1 MIKTRGYVGRKRGG
15 YGEKN
20 FIQPQN
26 STKNAGKK
34 WYTEFV
40 DETGLSENEG
50 VRRKGGGNM
59 PVVYID
65 VLFLINMGID
75 AMVLWCSTKIAGVR
89 TRWWR
94 IVAASA
100 VGGIYAV
107 CIFFPKLSALSLLAA
122 KAAVSVMMVCIAFW
136 VNSWRALLRALAAF
150 YVTGF
155 VFGGGITGIVYL
167 TGMGSRL
174 GTVVSNGSIYF
185 NLPWKLLVLTAT
197 AVCGILRA
205 VVRYLKKFLIAQGI
219 LGKLRMSCLQKTTEV
234 TVLLDTGNQLKDPLS
249 GKPVAVVELTRLRPL
264 MQTEI
269 YNVFEQCRMEELYEV
284 LPYEW
289 TTRLRMIPYN
299 GVGVENGM
307 LVGIVPD
314 KTELRTQEENFR
326 ECDCIVAV
334 YPGKLKCANGSGGIV
349 NPSLLV

>member
-1 MIKTRGYVGRKRGG
+1 MGREDKKISNHRKFLQKIQVKNGILELLAKRICR
-15 YGEKN
+15 K
-20 FIQPQN
+20 
-26 STKNAGKK
+26 
-34 WYTEFV
+34 
-40 DETGLSENEG
+40 NEG
-50 VRRKGGGNM
+50 VRRKGGENM
-59 PVVYID
+59 PIVYID

-89 TRWWR
+89 TRLWR
-94 IVAASA
+94 VAVASA

-122 KAAVSVMMVCIAFW
+122 KTAVSVMMVCIAFW

-155 VFGGGITGIVYL
+155 VFGGGITGMVYL

-197 AVCGILRA
+197 VVCVLLNT
-205 VVRYLKKFLIAQGI
+205 VVRYLKKILIAQGI
-219 LGKLRMSCLQKTTEV
+219 LGKLRMTCLQKTVEV

-249 GKPVAVVELTRLRPL
+249 GRTVAVVELARLRPL

-269 YNVFEQCRMEELYEV
+269 YNVFEQGHMEELYEA

-314 KTELRTQEENFR
+314 KTEVCTQEENFR